1 MTTLLLAFGAML
13 IIIGGMAVGVMFGRQ
28 PIKGSCGGMGAVG
41 IDAECE
47 ICGGNP
53 ARCETQTP
61 EAQFSAESNAGESAQ
76 GKEPEPA
83 DLSYRA

>member
-13 IIIGGMAVGVMFGRQ
+13 IIIGGMAVGVIFGRQ
-28 PIKGSCGGMGAVG
+28 PIKGSCGGMSAVG

-53 ARCETQTP
+53 ARCD
-61 EAQFSAESNAGESAQ
+61 AQSDSQLEEPL
-76 GKEPEPA
+76 KEQLKDQDSD

>member
-13 IIIGGMAVGVMFGRQ
+13 IIIGGMAVGVIFGRQ
-28 PIKGSCGGMGAVG
+28 PIKGSCGGMSAVG

-53 ARCETQTP
+53 ARCESQP
-61 EAQFSAESNAGESAQ
+61 PVSDLPVSDLNESADP
-76 GKEPEPA
+76 KTDA
-83 DLSYRA
+83 DDLSYRA